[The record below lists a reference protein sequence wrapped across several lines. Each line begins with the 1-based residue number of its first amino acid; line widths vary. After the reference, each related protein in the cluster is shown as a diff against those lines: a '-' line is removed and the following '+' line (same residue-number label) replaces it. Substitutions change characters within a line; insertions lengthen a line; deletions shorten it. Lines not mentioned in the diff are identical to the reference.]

1 MGRKNRYSLH
11 ISFFLVLIIGW
22 AILTP
27 VHAQE
32 IGQSSQGRI
41 EAFGINILYEMPDSA
56 VWKKDSSVFRE
67 SVQRGMI
74 SYKHSPIKDDLGR
87 DIEPVVAIVYEELP
101 SDSIDPILFSANKR
115 ATAGFDVD
123 SVFSPGDFE
132 LSHENTIGYYGHYD
146 KGSVTHN
153 VIIAHMVYKNVGVQ
167 VICDS
172 TKDVYDQVKD
182 DMELFIGSVEFE

>member
-1 MGRKNRYSLH
+1 MGRKNRFNLR
-11 ISFFLVLIIGW
+11 ISFYQVLIIGW

-27 VHAQE
+27 VYAQE
-32 IGQSSQGRI
+32 DGPSSQGRI
-41 EAFGINILYEMPDSA
+41 EAFGINILYEIPDIA

-74 SYKHSPIKDDLGR
+74 SYKHTPIKDNLGR

-123 SVFSPGDFE
+123 GVFSPEDFE
-132 LSHENTIGYYGHYD
+132 LSHENTIGYYGHYE
-146 KGSVTHN
+146 KGGVIHN

-172 TKDVYDQVKD
+172 TKDVYDHVKE
-182 DMELFIGSVEFE
+182 DMESFVGSVKFE